1 MEVMTGDTEMASLRA
16 RGVQILDITCRSSIE
31 QAAASTSEADIAS
44 SQARF
49 LSECQPEFPII
60 SKMLVQKTQSLMDH
74 AARLTA
80 EVEVDAETSVW
91 TTAGIIAA
99 GLATFMLLGVY
110 GARRWLANPVR
121 DLSATMGR
129 LANGDFSARIAN
141 ADRRDEIGEMARA
154 VEVFKSN
161 GQRAIMLE
169 QEAESVRGRGEAERA
184 RNAEI
189 EKQRAA
195 EMDQATRSLGKGLM
209 HLAKGDLSFTLAEKF
224 APDFEGLREDFNAAV
239 AQLASILVAVAAAT
253 SLIDAGS
260 QEISRSA
267 DDLSRRTEQ
276 QAASLEETAALLN
289 EITVNVTNASKRT
302 EDARKIAH
310 EAKEGA
316 HRSSEVVTRAVDAIE
331 KIEGSSRQISSIIGV
346 IDEIAV
352 QTNLLA
358 LNAGVEAARA
368 GEAGEGFAVV
378 AQEVRELAQRSAQAA
393 KEIKGL
399 IQASEAQV
407 VNGAALVRETGEVF
421 RLSRDSSPRSTSRWT
436 PS

>member
-1 MEVMTGDTEMASLRA
+1 
-16 RGVQILDITCRSSIE
+16 
-31 QAAASTSEADIAS
+31 
-44 SQARF
+44 
-49 LSECQPEFPII
+49 
-60 SKMLVQKTQSLMDH
+60 
-74 AARLTA
+74 
-80 EVEVDAETSVW
+80 
-91 TTAGIIAA
+91 
-99 GLATFMLLGVY
+99 MLLGVY

-129 LANGDFSARIAN
+129 LANGNFSARIAN

-195 EMDQATRSLGKGLM
+195 EMDQATRSLGKGLT
-209 HLAKGDLSFTLAEKF
+209 HLAKSDLSFTLAEKF

-239 AQLASILVAVAAAT
+239 AQLASTLVAVAAAT

-276 QAASLEETAALLN
+276 QAASLEETAALLD

-407 VNGAALVRETGEVF
+407 VNGAALVRETGDSLSVVEGFVSKINQQMDAIMISAKEQSVGLVQVNTAVNEMDQVTQQNAAMVEETNAAGASLAQESG
-421 RLSRDSSPRSTSRWT
+421 RLRELLTAFSLPGASAAIPSQTARISNPVHYLHKKVATSAGGW
-436 PS
+436 SEF